1 MSGERQRYVVLN
13 GELVAA
19 DEARVPIDDRG
30 FLYGDSV
37 FTTLRCYSGVP
48 FRLDRHIARLN
59 ASLASPVVGIHYTA
73 DEARLREN
81 IARLVKL
88 NGCGEAVVRFRV
100 TRGRGAGVQP
110 PEDATPTT
118 LLTVDPLQLD
128 ASITERGAR
137 LIVSSVR
144 RDPRGE
150 LGKHKLGSYLFSLFA
165 RREATAAGADEAIIC
180 DTDGHWLECAS
191 SNLFAVVD
199 GTLVTPDV
207 TENLLPGIARET
219 VLECAAAMGVEVSLE
234 KITAE
239 TAENAEEWFI
249 TNSLVEVAPVARL
262 ESRAYSV
269 PASLT
274 AQLIQAYRDVVT
286 GEISTPLEGPC
297 GAAGP

>member
-1 MSGERQRYVVLN
+1 MSGKRQRYVVLN
-13 GELVAA
+13 GEIAPA
-19 DEARVPIDDRG
+19 SEARVPIDDRG

-150 LGKHKLGSYLFSLFA
+150 LGKHKLGSYLFSLVA
-165 RREATAAGADEAIIC
+165 RREATAAGADEAIIS
-180 DTDGHWLECAS
+180 DTDGRWLECAS

-199 GTLVTPDV
+199 GALVTPD
-207 TENLLPGIARET
+207 TSQNLLPGIARET
-219 VLECAAAMGVEVSLE
+219 VLDCARELGIPVQLE
-234 KITAE
+234 DLTAE
-239 TAENAEEWFI
+239 LAKTAEELFI
-249 TNSLVEVAPVARL
+249 TNSVQEVVPVTDVGTASYAAPGLVTRRL
-262 ESRAYSV
+262 MRDYAETVQRA
-269 PASLT
+269 L
-274 AQLIQAYRDVVT
+274 D
-286 GEISTPLEGPC
+286 G
-297 GAAGP
+297 